1 MIVDPQGTI
10 LALFLTFCRIGG
22 CFMTLPGFSSGRIPM
37 QVRLFLCAGLSM
49 ALMPILW
56 ESVYPQISKSNPAIM
71 VGLIMSETLIGVTY
85 GLIARFF
92 TLGMQFTGT
101 LIGNSIGFSAPG
113 GADPI
118 EDTQDNQI
126 STLLMLSAMLLLFL
140 LDFHHFVIKTL
151 VDSYSATP
159 VGALISSQKILITL
173 TDTLRASTR
182 LSLRLAT
189 PFILYSLMFNISI
202 GLINKLA
209 QQIPVYFISTPYLLA
224 GGLFMFYL
232 SIAALVRQFADA
244 FGPIFL
250 SF

>member
-1 MIVDPQGTI
+1 
-10 LALFLTFCRIGG
+10 
-22 CFMTLPGFSSGRIPM
+22 MTLPGFSSARISS
-37 QVRLFLCAGLSM
+37 QIRLLLCVAITL
-49 ALMPILW
+49 ALTPILW
-56 ESVYPQISKSNPAIM
+56 DSVYPEIVKSNPAIM
-71 VGLIMSETLIGVTY
+71 IGLIFSETIIGVTY

-118 EDTQDNQI
+118 EDSQENQI
-126 STLLMLSAMLLLFL
+126 ANLLMLSAMLLLFL
-140 LDFHHFVIKTL
+140 LDFHHFVLKTL
-151 VDSYSATP
+151 VESYTVSP
-159 VGALISSQKILITL
+159 VGGLISSQKILITM
-173 TDTLRASTR
+173 TDTLRASTT

-209 QQIPVYFISTPYLLA
+209 PQIPVYFISTPYLLA